1 MNYLKQGWLVIV
13 LAIVFGAALAATYAL
28 LTPKINENKKNETY
42 NEIPNLVPGG
52 VKDKTQEE
60 TIGGIRVFRIFNADD
75 KHIGWILPAAGIG
88 YADTI
93 DALVG
98 LDAGATTITGI
109 YILDQKETPGLGS
122 KITTDWN
129 RQYIGK
135 KTTPPLSVVKGTK
148 PGPSEI
154 LAISGATIS
163 STSLTDILNNAISD
177 FRKALAK
184 ETAPADADKATST
197 DPKD

>member
-1 MNYLKQGWLVIV
+1 VNYLKQGWLVIV
-13 LAIVFGAALAATYAL
+13 LAIVFGAALAVTYER
-28 LTPKINENKKNETY
+28 LTPIIKENQRNETY

-52 VKDKTQEE
+52 VKDKTQKE
-60 TIGGIRVFRIFNADD
+60 TIGGIAVYKIFNADD
-75 KHIGWILPAAGIG
+75 KHIGWVLPASGIG
-88 YADTI
+88 YADNI
-93 DALVG
+93 EALVG
-98 LDAGATTITGI
+98 LDANISTITGI

-135 KTTPPLSVVKGTK
+135 KTLPPLSVVKGKK
-148 PGPSEI
+148 PDASEI

-163 STSLTDILNNAISD
+163 STSLTDILNNAITD
-177 FRKALAK
+177 FRKALAA
-184 ETAPADADKATST
+184 ETAKTTT